1 MTRTWFTST
10 RMLGLAATI
19 VACLAAA
26 PLSAQ
31 QRLEGH
37 YRYPAQTP
45 LGQVGAERLN
55 QGGPVVGYFQPVA
68 FTAPLEIKI
77 SVSADGGWT
86 EPTHEPVYA
95 GMLIGQPYRLKLTN
109 LPLHPDRACYPT
121 IEIIDRT
128 YPPAGME
135 RRFPI
140 PIVLNNDDVRLA
152 MDGMFVTRVV
162 YVEDP
167 QQAIAGKQQPGEQ
180 LWHDAG
186 SEANALEVAD
196 RLGRPVAIVR
206 MGGRVPDES
215 QGPDLPFQFGCPQWV
230 RFAPPTA
237 VISPIQPAPKVSVLP
252 RAGGTK

>member
-1 MTRTWFTST
+1 MTQT
-10 RMLGLAATI
+10 RFATAHWTGLALAAI
-19 VACLAAA
+19 AYLAAA
-26 PLSAQ
+26 PLAAQ
-31 QRLEGH
+31 QPLEGH

-45 LGQVGAERLN
+45 LGQVGAERLRE
-55 QGGPVVGYFQPVA
+55 GGPVVGYFQPVA
-68 FTAPLEIKI
+68 FTAPLGINI
-77 SVSADGGWT
+77 SVSTDGGWT
-86 EPTHEPVYA
+86 EPAHDPVYA

-121 IEIIDRT
+121 VEIIDRT

-140 PIVLNNDDVRLA
+140 PIVFNDDDVRLA

-206 MGGRVPDES
+206 MGGRTPDES
-215 QGPDLPFQFGCPQWV
+215 QGPDLQFQFGCPQWL

-237 VISPIQPAPKVSVLP
+237 ALSPIQPAPKVSVLP
-252 RAGGTK
+252 RATGGK